1 MILYIHGFRST
12 PNSDKALLFK
22 AHYGDRVVIA
32 DFSYEP
38 EAAIVELEQIMAKND
53 ITGMIASSLGGFYA
67 TYLSEKYAVKAVLI
81 NPSTKPYETLER
93 YLGTNETHDGA
104 LFEWKK
110 EHLVQLEQ
118 FAVKAPTTER
128 YALFL
133 QKGDEILDY
142 RAAQRYYAG
151 AETVL
156 EEGGSHRFGGIERH
170 FSRIDHFLAV

>member
-22 AHYGDRVVIA
+22 AHYGDQIIIA
-32 DFSYEP
+32 DFSHEP
-38 EAAIVELEQIMAKND
+38 EAAIAELEQIMAEND

-67 TYLSEKYAVKAVLI
+67 TYLSEKYAVKTVLI
-81 NPSTKPYETLER
+81 NPSVRPFETLER
-93 YLGTNETHDGA
+93 YLGANETHDGI

-118 FAVKAPTTER
+118 FAVRAPTAER
-128 YALFL
+128 YTLFL

-142 RAAQRYYAG
+142 RVAQRYYAG

-156 EEGGSHRFGGIERH
+156 EEGGSHRFGGVERYYAK
-170 FSRIDHFLAV
+170 IDHFLAV